1 MANDKKT
8 GTDAVK
14 VKPINYTLPPRSSA
28 GLANALGR
36 TQAPQ
41 GPASA
46 PTAGPSGGPSIGG
59 IGGGMGGVN
68 FPVGN
73 GTVGVGGNFGKVGVG
88 AKFGFK
94 KGGSTKSCGCGPKK
108 MAKGGSVSKR
118 ADGCATKGKTKGKF
132 V

>member
-1 MANDKKT
+1 MANDRKT

-14 VKPINYTLPPRSSA
+14 VKPMNYALPPRSSA

-36 TQAPQ
+36 AQAPQ

-68 FPVGN
+68 FPVGS
-73 GTVGVGGNFGKVGVG
+73 GSVGVGGNFNKVGVG

-94 KGGSTKSCGCGPKK
+94 KGGSTKCGCSPKK